1 MYLSNW
7 WWFFIWDMSVVL
19 HEKSGFKVW
28 FVFMPE
34 LFNWWSN
41 LDRTE
46 SLSKSSFV
54 VPSGN
59 VVSVDDQVSF
69 VAFGNKIFL

>member
-1 MYLSNW
+1 
-7 WWFFIWDMSVVL
+7 MSVEL
-19 HEKSGFKVW
+19 QEKSGLKVW
-28 FVFMPE
+28 FVLIPE

-41 LDRTE
+41 LDKTE
-46 SLSKSSFV
+46 SLSKSCFV
-54 VPSGN
+54 VASGN